1 MANQLEHFQSILNEL
16 DESSKLKS
24 KFNRL
29 SQLPPDS
36 GIHDIEKSRSG
47 LKAWKLELQGSCRVA
62 RIIRGLLKSSSFRSN
77 SDVNLRDTLILE
89 AEKKI
94 ECAESY
100 IETTDAQIEL
110 IEDLLRGMQEKEQKE
125 FIKRTL
131 SEAKRA
137 NSLAEEGLRI
147 AADSSTAAKVSASAA
162 KQSAQVAGDGVKLTK
177 KMFWAAVV
185 SALVAVGA
193 LIGQIYSQNKD
204 VSVNLNSP
212 VVLQPVPLSDE
223 SISNLTHAIAVELS
237 KAKGEQ
243 VTLSPES
250 IEGLRDVL
258 ILELERDARIEVV
271 ETKEDVEQK
280 AN

>member
-1 MANQLEHFQSILNEL
+1 MDVKLDKIKKALAVGYEFTELQERSNQIEQ
-16 DESSKLKS
+16 
-24 KFNRL
+24 RL
-29 SQLPPDS
+29 SQSDES
-36 GIHDIEKSRSG
+36 GVEVALSEYRSWKGALQCDRQALNGVAEDLEALSVEPGVNSGLYQQLKSRQNKVTRVIDSF
-47 LKAWKLELQGSCRVA
+47 LPIIERRIENLERLG
-62 RIIRGLLKSSSFRSN
+62 
-77 SDVNLRDTLILE
+77 RDRLE
-89 AEKKI
+89 RNQAELSRRAVHA
-94 ECAESY
+94 AE
-100 IETTDAQIEL
+100 L
-110 IEDLLRGMQEKEQKE
+110 
-125 FIKRTL
+125 
-131 SEAKRA
+131 A
-137 NSLAEEGLRI
+137 NTI

-212 VVLQPVPLSDE
+212 VALQPVTLSDE

-237 KAKGEQ
+237 KAQGEQ

-250 IEGLRDVL
+250 IEGLRAVL
-258 ILELERDARIEVV
+258 RLELEKDVRVEVV
-271 ETKEDVEQK
+271 ETKGDVEQK